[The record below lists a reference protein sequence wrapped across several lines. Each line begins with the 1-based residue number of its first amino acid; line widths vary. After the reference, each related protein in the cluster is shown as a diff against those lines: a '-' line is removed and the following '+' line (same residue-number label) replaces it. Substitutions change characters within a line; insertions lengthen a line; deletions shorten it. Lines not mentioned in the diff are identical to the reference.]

1 MFYVFTTTL
10 PYNYYVQASASYVTI
25 MMRKLNIY
33 IFIWNLEIL
42 N

>member
-10 PYNYYVQASASYVTI
+10 PYNNYYIQASASYVTI

-33 IFIWNLEIL
+33 FYLGSL
-42 N
+42 NS

>member
-10 PYNYYVQASASYVTI
+10 PYNNHYIQASASYVTI

-33 IFIWNLEIL
+33 FYLGSL
-42 N
+42 NS